1 MKKLSQLLESI
12 NEIDSLLELD
22 FKDKKAFQ
30 KYQSIHKMKP
40 TTKVNIAGKDTTVG
54 DETGDDSETPQAPK
68 KTTGA
73 DIEKQADKSG
83 KAQDDIEKDIA
94 GDLMGDEP
102 KSDKAGTKAAID
114 SALKRFNNE
123 VDLDSFEDNPASFD
137 SLQDI
142 ANDLEQT
149 PIGQDPEFDK
159 LYDDLMDNQDT
170 ESAENFKK
178 YLDDQLKV
186 DEPKSDDDDRYAGA
200 EKDDAVDS
208 ALERFNNE
216 VDLDSFEDNPASF
229 DSLQDIANDLEQT
242 PIGEDPEFREL
253 YDDLMDNQ
261 DTESAE
267 NLKKY
272 LDDQTPKAA
281 FRAPKYDTE
290 KTKKGTG
297 SKKPSSLDSYYA
309 KEDAKKKWLS
319 SNPGKTSYDWS
330 RLPYG
335 TMSDLISKEMKARG
349 FKENINLKE
358 LSKITTRYTNR
369 LDEVGFPNQLRRG
382 FIDHS
387 KSSAH
392 GYAIEEVDAILEVYK
407 EITELLTYGKF
418 YDNKKPN
425 RRRLDLSALV
435 ADINTAVIGQKRL
448 GGYQNK
454 FEAIFKKFTNMINT
468 QLKREEKGQKADYI
482 KALRASQLD
491 QVKSIFKN
499 STMTSVRKQKDLY

>member
-30 KYQSIHKMKP
+30 KYQSVHKMKP

-83 KAQDDIEKDIA
+83 KEQDDIEKDIA
-94 GDLMGDEP
+94 GDLMGDEPKGDTTADTLTKGLKDGGLNPYKDGPLINQALDDIGGDHSDLKKRIDTYGDNVPSSKGKSEAQYQKEIDKYKEEGEKLSNDIVDAISDEP

-114 SALKRFNNE
+114 SALKRFNDE
-123 VDLDSFEDNPASFD
+123 VDLDSFEDNPAGFD

-149 PIGQDPEFDK
+149 PIGQDPEFGD

-178 YLDDQLKV
+178 YLDDQSTV
-186 DEPKSDDDDRYAGA
+186 DKPTKDSKGRTIPK
-200 EKDDAVDS
+200 
-208 ALERFNNE
+208 
-216 VDLDSFEDNPASF
+216 
-229 DSLQDIANDLEQT
+229 
-242 PIGEDPEFREL
+242 
-253 YDDLMDNQ
+253 
-261 DTESAE
+261 
-267 NLKKY
+267 
-272 LDDQTPKAA
+272 
-281 FRAPKYDTE
+281 APKYDTP
-290 KTKKGTG
+290 KKTG

-335 TMSDLISKEMKARG
+335 TMSDLISKEMRARG

-369 LDEVGFPNQLRRG
+369 IDERSTLTLRGKNGKMVDVPRKFASIISGIDRG
-382 FIDHS
+382 MS
-387 KSSAH
+387 KFNPRGVMFGH
-392 GYAIEEVDAILEVYK
+392 RKYHKL
-407 EITELLTYGKF
+407 
-418 YDNKKPN
+418 KPN
-425 RRRLDLSALV
+425 DEYSGSIILKNPLSKK
-435 ADINTAVIGQKRL
+435 DIDVVMKHLKSAGSSL
-448 GGYQNK
+448 GFK
-454 FEAIFKKFTNMINT
+454 FEKITFNPDRNEPFVEFRVNNAS
-468 QLKREEKGQKADYI
+468 I
-482 KALRASQLD
+482 K
-491 QVKSIFKN
+491 
-499 STMTSVRKQKDLY
+499 

>member
-12 NEIDSLLELD
+12 NEVDSLLELD

-68 KTTGA
+68 KTTGT

-83 KAQDDIEKDIA
+83 KEKDDIEKDIA
-94 GDLMGDEP
+94 GDD
-102 KSDKAGTKAAID
+102 
-114 SALKRFNNE
+114 F
-123 VDLDSFEDNPASFD
+123 
-137 SLQDI
+137 
-142 ANDLEQT
+142 
-149 PIGQDPEFDK
+149 
-159 LYDDLMDNQDT
+159 
-170 ESAENFKK
+170 
-178 YLDDQLKV
+178 
-186 DEPKSDDDDRYAGA
+186 DDRYAGA

-290 KTKKGTG
+290 KKTG

-309 KEDAKKKWLS
+309 KEDAKEKWLS

-335 TMSDLISKEMKARG
+335 TMSDLIDKEMRARG

-358 LSKITTRYTNR
+358 LSKITTRY
-369 LDEVGFPNQLRRG
+369 
-382 FIDHS
+382 
-387 KSSAH
+387 
-392 GYAIEEVDAILEVYK
+392 
-407 EITELLTYGKF
+407 
-418 YDNKKPN
+418 NK
-425 RRRLDLSALV
+425 
-435 ADINTAVIGQKRL
+435 
-448 GGYQNK
+448 
-454 FEAIFKKFTNMINT
+454 
-468 QLKREEKGQKADYI
+468 
-482 KALRASQLD
+482 
-491 QVKSIFKN
+491 
-499 STMTSVRKQKDLY
+499 

>member
-30 KYQSIHKMKP
+30 KYQSVHKMKP

-83 KAQDDIEKDIA
+83 KEQDDIEKDIA

-114 SALKRFNNE
+114 SALKRFNDE

-142 ANDLEQT
+142 ANDLEST
-149 PIGQDPEFDK
+149 PIGQDPEFVK
-159 LYDDLMDNQDT
+159 LYDDLMYNQDT

-178 YLDDQLKV
+178 YFDDQSKV
-186 DEPKSDDDDRYAGA
+186 DKPTTKFQGRTIPK
-200 EKDDAVDS
+200 
-208 ALERFNNE
+208 
-216 VDLDSFEDNPASF
+216 
-229 DSLQDIANDLEQT
+229 
-242 PIGEDPEFREL
+242 
-253 YDDLMDNQ
+253 
-261 DTESAE
+261 
-267 NLKKY
+267 
-272 LDDQTPKAA
+272 
-281 FRAPKYDTE
+281 APKYDTKK
-290 KTKKGTG
+290 KTGL
-297 SKKPSSLDSYYA
+297 KKPSSLDSYYA

-335 TMSDLISKEMKARG
+335 TMSDLISKEMRAKG

-358 LSKITTRYTNR
+358 LSKISTRYNR
-369 LDEVGFPNQLRRG
+369 
-382 FIDHS
+382 
-387 KSSAH
+387 
-392 GYAIEEVDAILEVYK
+392 
-407 EITELLTYGKF
+407 
-418 YDNKKPN
+418 
-425 RRRLDLSALV
+425 
-435 ADINTAVIGQKRL
+435 
-448 GGYQNK
+448 
-454 FEAIFKKFTNMINT
+454 
-468 QLKREEKGQKADYI
+468 
-482 KALRASQLD
+482 
-491 QVKSIFKN
+491 
-499 STMTSVRKQKDLY
+499 